1 MDLPLGYLR
10 QGESSS
16 SYNKL
21 VCKLHKSLYGLKQ
34 ASCQWYSK
42 FSHVLITFG
51 FLQSKSDYSLFKK
64 GHGFSFVAL
73 LVYVD
78 DITLAGP
85 SSHAI
90 TELKH
95 FLHTQF
101 KLKDLGCLKHFLGL
115 DIAQSKQGIVLSQL
129 HYTLQLLED
138 TSYLACKPT
147 SIPMDP
153 KLCLNATDSDLLPDI
168 THYRRLVGKL
178 LYLTL
183 SRPDI
188 TFSVHKLTQFVGQ
201 PRLPYLKAVHH
212 LLRYLKNSSGQG
224 LLFSSTSSLQMRAYS
239 NVCAPVLLKAFSDA
253 DWGSCLDSRR
263 STTGFCIFIG
273 DFLVSWKAK
282 KHTTVSCSS
291 VEAKYRVLSSTASEL
306 IWLQQLLQD
315 FQVKVDSPA
324 LLYCDNQAAIH
335 IASNPTF
342 HERTKHIEIDCHFV
356 RERVTSG
363 VLKLLPIRSQYELAN
378 MFTKPL
384 PSTHLFSLLSK
395 MAVKDIYKPH

>member
-1 MDLPLGYLR
+1 MDLPLGYLQ

-16 SYNKL
+16 SHSRL

-34 ASCQWYSK
+34 ASRQWYSK
-42 FSHVLITFG
+42 FSHVLINFG
-51 FLQSKSDYSLFKK
+51 FLQSKSDYSLFTK
-64 GHGFSFVAL
+64 GHGFSFVTL

-78 DITLAGP
+78 DIILTDP
-85 SSHAI
+85 SSSVIA
-90 TELKH
+90 ELKQ

-115 DIAQSKQGIVLSQL
+115 EIAQSKAGIVLSQR

-138 TSYLACKPT
+138 SGYLACKPT
-147 SIPMDP
+147 SVPMDP
-153 KLCLNATDSDLLPDI
+153 KLHLTTTDGDLLLDI
-168 THYRRLVGKL
+168 THYRRLVEKL

-188 TFSVHKLTQFVGQ
+188 TFAIHKLTQFVAQ
-201 PRLPYLKAVHH
+201 PRLPHLQAVHH
-212 LLRYLKNSSGQG
+212 LFHYLKTSPGQG
-224 LLFSSTSSLQMRAYS
+224 LLFSSTSSLQVRAYY
-239 NVCAPVLLKAFSDA
+239 DA

-273 DFLVSWKAK
+273 DSLVSWKAK
-282 KHTTVSCSS
+282 KHTTVSRSS
-291 VEAKYRVLSSTASEL
+291 IEAEYRALSSTTSEI

-315 FQVKVDSPA
+315 FQVKVASLA

-356 RERVTSG
+356 REWVTSG
-363 VLKLLPIRSQYELAN
+363 VLKLLPIRSQYQLAD

-395 MAVKDIYKPH
+395 MAIKDIYKPP

>member
-16 SYNKL
+16 SHSRL

-34 ASCQWYSK
+34 ASRQWYSK
-42 FSHVLITFG
+42 FSHVLINFG
-51 FLQSKSDYSLFKK
+51 FLQSKSDYSLFTKS
-64 GHGFSFVAL
+64 HGFSFVAL

-78 DITLAGP
+78 DIILTGP
-85 SSHAI
+85 SSRAI
-90 TELKH
+90 AELKQ

-101 KLKDLGCLKHFLGL
+101 KLKDLGCFKHFLGL
-115 DIAQSKQGIVLSQL
+115 EIVQSKADIVFSQR
-129 HYTLQLLED
+129 HYTLQSLED
-138 TSYLACKPT
+138 SGYLACKPT
-147 SIPMDP
+147 NVPMDP
-153 KLCLNATDSDLLPDI
+153 KLHLTATDGDLLSDI

-183 SRPDI
+183 SHFDI
-188 TFSVHKLTQFVGQ
+188 TFAVHKLTQFVAQ
-201 PRLPYLKAVHH
+201 PRLPHLQAVHH
-212 LLRYLKNSSGQG
+212 LLRYLKTSPGQG
-224 LLFSSTSSLQMRAYS
+224 LLFSSTSSLQVRVY
-239 NVCAPVLLKAFSDA
+239 SDA

-273 DFLVSWKAK
+273 DSLVSWKAK
-282 KHTTVSCSS
+282 KQTTVSRSS
-291 VEAKYRVLSSTASEL
+291 AKAEYRAPLSSTASEI
-306 IWLQQLLQD
+306 IWLQQLLPD
-315 FQVKVDSPA
+315 FQVKVASPT
-324 LLYCDNQAAIH
+324 LFYCDNQTAIH

-363 VLKLLPIRSQYELAN
+363 VLKLLPIRSEYQLDH
-378 MFTKPL
+378 MFTKPF

-395 MAVKDIYKPH
+395 MAIKDIYKPP